1 MMRFDRVIIFSL
13 ALVCIA
19 FSPPAWARE
28 ATQALADKSD
38 RVVVFFDDQG
48 QEILRAHA
56 VFGQVK
62 GPKIREGD
70 SKTPEGDYWI
80 APARP
85 STEWEWFMP
94 INYPNEAD
102 VARAKAAGQAVDTLG
117 GQIGL
122 HSVGDGFLRNV
133 RQSFNENWTLG
144 CIAVSMRDMARIRP
158 LVAAPIPLRIQP

>member
-1 MMRFDRVIIFSL
+1 MRNKIKIIFPVVWVWIGLTS
-13 ALVCIA
+13 
-19 FSPPAWARE
+19 PAWAGE
-28 ATQALADKSD
+28 AAQALADKSD
-38 RVVVFFDDQG
+38 RVVVLFDDQG

-62 GPKIREGD
+62 GPKTREGD

-80 APARP
+80 APARS

-94 INYPNEAD
+94 IDYPNAAD
-102 VARAKAAGQAVDTLG
+102 VARAKKMGQPVGTLG

-144 CIAVSMRDMARIRP
+144 CIAVSARDMARIRP
-158 LVAAPIPLRIQP
+158 LVAEPIPLRIQP